1 MKWVLLL
8 MLIVIIIVALV
19 VTLTIMKIKAG
30 KQEIPEFE
38 ALPYFKKDTL
48 LNEVEQILFQRL
60 IQAAPGYH
68 VMAQVRLAE
77 LIGVKKS
84 ENWKSWFNKIQS
96 KSVDFVI
103 CGEKFEI
110 LLVIELD
117 GKTHDREDRQHA
129 DRTKD
134 EALKAAELNILR
146 IKADKMP
153 SVEELRKIL
162 LE

>member
-1 MKWVLLL
+1 MLWILL
-8 MLIVIIIVALV
+8 LIVIIVVALAI
-19 VTLTIMKIKAG
+19 LKIKAI
-30 KQEIPEFE
+30 KQKAPKSE
-38 ALPYFKKDTL
+38 ALPYFKKDAL
-48 LNEVEQILFQRL
+48 LNEIEQTLFQRL
-60 IQAAPGYH
+60 TKAAPGYH
-68 VMAQVRLAE
+68 VMAQVRLAD
-77 LIGVKKS
+77 LIGVRKS

-117 GKTHDREDRQHA
+117 GKTHTREDRQHA

-153 SVEELRKIL
+153 SIEELRKIL